1 MSLVNEFNELNLTES
16 ESEQNKITHL
26 ICEIT
31 NDKLSEIVLKLFSGE
46 SDYSL
51 MYLSDINV
59 SESIVNIKLLGS
71 KRKQSRETYD
81 IEINFEQR
89 KIGCSCKD
97 YTFRC
102 QKNGIVCKHIT
113 FLVTKVANIYDVK
126 YFNTT
131 ILSDDNV
138 KTLKEVLNT
147 NTLNTSSV
155 SIKGINKD
163 FKSSNKE
170 FNEREVCP
178 ICCDCFQT
186 KNECLSCPECKNFVH
201 KNCFDVWF
209 ENSNKCVYCRSVW
222 SNYVKESTF

>member
-1 MSLVNEFNELNLTES
+1 MTLTDMFKELNLSQIES
-16 ESEQNKITHL
+16 EDNKITHL
-26 ICEIT
+26 ICEII
-31 NDKLSEIVLKLFSGE
+31 NEKSSEIVLKLFSE
-46 SDYSL
+46 DSDYSL
-51 MYLSDINV
+51 MYLSDIIV

-89 KIGCSCKD
+89 KIACSCKD

-102 QKNGIVCKHIT
+102 QKYGIVCKHIT
-113 FLVTKVANIYDVK
+113 FIVTKVANIYDVR

-131 ILSDDNV
+131 ILSDDNIN
-138 KTLKEVLNT
+138 KLREVLNT
-147 NTLNTSSV
+147 NTLNTSLL

-170 FNEREVCP
+170 FNEIDKCP
-178 ICCDCFQT
+178 ICCDYFQT
-186 KNECLSCPECKNFVH
+186 KKECLSCPICFNFVH
-201 KNCFDVWF
+201 KNCMDIWF

-222 SNYVKESTF
+222 SNYINKI